1 MKKAL
6 DLLSVLL
13 LSLFLLSCSDRKMTV
28 QDNTFTLE
36 SDSEYFSGNVLTFS
50 GAAGSAVVRVKHGPT
65 AARWTVS
72 SSLNDTWCSF
82 KKNVDDLVVTVTANP
97 YDEDRKARATVV
109 MGDKSAEL
117 IVHQRVAVIGN
128 DPVRLPDTE
137 WDENETIYEEAR

>member
-1 MKKAL
+1 MKKTL

-13 LSLFLLSCSDRKMTV
+13 IVFSLSSCTDRNLIV

-36 SDSEYFSGNVLTFS
+36 SDSEFFSGNVLTFS
-50 GAAGSAVVRVKHGPT
+50 GAAGSAIIKVKHGPT

-82 KKNVDDLVVTVTANP
+82 KKNIDELVVTVAANP
-97 YDEDRKARATVV
+97 YDEDREARATVV
-109 MGDKSAEL
+109 MGEVSVEL
-117 IVHQRVAVIGN
+117 IVRQLVAVIGN

-137 WDENETIYEEAR
+137 WDENETIYEETR